1 VGIKHLRN
9 LGLKPL
15 LVLAGVF
22 VLAGCISTKSLPP
35 ASYREGIVGTW
46 ATAGGSYVIRYF
58 ADGTACYCRSVG
70 KNIED
75 PSNRWITRFTW
86 EIHGKTLIRTLVKSD
101 DPFADPGSTRVYN
114 IDFMSKDRLT
124 WYHYV
129 KTGRRTTLTRVPS
142 DIAKDYCEP

>member
-1 VGIKHLRN
+1 MGIKHLRN

-35 ASYREGIVGTW
+35 AAYREGIVGTW
-46 ATAGGSYVIRYF
+46 APAGEWFVIRYF